1 MAPGNTLE
9 HEVALGNTRG
19 TRRYDRNPH
28 VIAHIHRNLIYS
40 VYLSSSNL
48 ASIVGNTSYRRCKNL
63 ISKISSHYFLSGTYL
78 ILPRTRFIP
87 PRDLKDAYDNWP
99 KWKAIFIR
107 QKGLLLLLIGL
118 KFPCCRKLFI
128 AGYKKHH
135 MVYEPEKRVFLALAD
150 TARKFEE
157 DRAYAQLRED
167 IDCIKGPLKV
177 NGLCMYLRRL
187 HITKP
192 STVGIRL
199 GAGKQRFVV
208 SKYSMQAKKR
218 LAAS

>member
-1 MAPGNTLE
+1 
-9 HEVALGNTRG
+9 
-19 TRRYDRNPH
+19 
-28 VIAHIHRNLIYS
+28 
-40 VYLSSSNL
+40 
-48 ASIVGNTSYRRCKNL
+48 
-63 ISKISSHYFLSGTYL
+63 
-78 ILPRTRFIP
+78 
-87 PRDLKDAYDNWP
+87 
-99 KWKAIFIR
+99 
-107 QKGLLLLLIGL
+107 
-118 KFPCCRKLFI
+118 
-128 AGYKKHH
+128 
-135 MVYEPEKRVFLALAD
+135 MVNEPEKRVFLALAD

-208 SKYSMQAKKR
+208 SKYSM
-218 LAAS
+218 LSLIHI